1 MQLYCLMKEKMIA
14 DAKKW
19 FAEYEASA
27 ESVSVL

>member
-1 MQLYCLMKEKMIA
+1 MKEKMIA